1 MSGMRYAID
10 TGGTFTD
17 LIVDDGEGRLS
28 FFKSPTTPQD
38 PVVGVLAVLQVAAE
52 ANGRSLPDF
61 LGDGASLLHGTTRAL
76 NAVLRHKTAKT
87 AFITTMGHPDVLL
100 FREGGRTDPF
110 NFTRDFPQPYVP
122 RALTWEAPERIGAD
136 GSVVKELD
144 ERRIVEIAL
153 EIRAKNVEAV
163 SVCLLW
169 SPINPQHELRIGEIL
184 ADHLPGIPITLSH
197 QLAPMLREYRRAS
210 AASIDASLKP
220 LMTDYLSRLEGE
232 LKAAGFGGRLLI
244 VTSNGGVLDATDVAD
259 APILAI
265 NSGPSMAPVAG
276 LYFAQQHTGSTTA
289 VVADTGGTSYDVSLV
304 RDGHIPR
311 TRESWLGDRFYGHMT
326 GFPSVDIT
334 SIGAGGGSIAWVD
347 DGGLLRIGPESAGA
361 DPGPACYNRGGNR
374 PTVTDACVVLGYIDP
389 DNFLGGKMKLDREL
403 SRAAIERGVA
413 RKLGMSVAE
422 TACAIIELATQEMVH
437 AIEDVT
443 VNHGVDPTSAVLIAG
458 GGAAGLNS
466 VKIADRLGAAQ
477 VLFPHTGAVL
487 SASGALL
494 ADLSANY
501 SEPAVTATNHFDF
514 SNVNAC
520 LDRLKSR
527 CAAFAVDAG
536 EGALETKIQ
545 LSVDSRYVGQ
555 VWEIEL
561 ELPCDSFD
569 DASDVVKLVRAF
581 HKQHEKLFA
590 VIDADADVEL
600 LNWHARVSC
609 RLHTIQPH
617 QAEERTDSASAQRTR
632 KVQFSTEGEVDA
644 AIIPVEALKIGGKVA
659 GPAIIESNF
668 TSVVIDPGA
677 IAERL
682 SDGGLL
688 VTIERHLA
696 TGGKA

>member
-1 MSGMRYAID
+1 MNGMRYAID

-28 FFKSPTTPQD
+28 FFKSPTTPHD
-38 PVVGVLAVLQVAAE
+38 PVVGVLAVLEVAAK
-52 ANGRSLPDF
+52 ANGRTLADF
-61 LGDGASLLHGTTRAL
+61 LGDGATLLHGTTRAL
-76 NAVLRHKTAKT
+76 NAVLSHKTAKT
-87 AFITTMGHPDVLL
+87 AFITTEGHPDVLL

-136 GSVVKELD
+136 GSVVTDLD
-144 ERRIVEIAL
+144 EGRIVEIAK
-153 EIRAKNVEAV
+153 EIREKGVEAV

-169 SPINPQHELRIGEIL
+169 SPINTSHELRVGEIL
-184 ADHLPGIPITLSH
+184 AEHLPGIPVTLSH

-244 VTSNGGVLDATDVAD
+244 VTSNGGVLDASDVAE

-347 DGGLLRIGPESAGA
+347 DGGLLCIGPESAGA
-361 DPGPACYNRGGNR
+361 DPGPACYNRGGDK

-389 DNFLGGKMKLDREL
+389 DNFLGGKMQLDREL
-403 SRAAIERGVA
+403 SRAAIKRDVA
-413 RKLGMSVAE
+413 SKLGMLVEE
-422 TACAIIELATQEMVH
+422 TACAIVELATQEMVH

-443 VNHGVDPTSAVLIAG
+443 VNHGVDPTAAVLIAG

-466 VKIADRLGAAQ
+466 IKIADRLGAAK

-487 SASGALL
+487 SAAGALL

-501 SEPAVTATNHFDF
+501 SEPAVTATDHFDF
-514 SNVNAC
+514 DNVNTC
-520 LDRLKSR
+520 LERLKDR
-527 CAAFAVDAG
+527 CTAFANDAG
-536 EGALETKIQ
+536 AGALETHVQ
-545 LSVDSRYVGQ
+545 LSVDARYVGQ

-561 ELPCDSFD
+561 DLPCDSFTE
-569 DASDVVKLVRAF
+569 ASDVEKLIAAF
-581 HKQHEKLFA
+581 HKQHEQLFA
-590 VIDADADVEL
+590 VTDPDADVEL
-600 LNWHARVSC
+600 LNWHARASC
-609 RLHTIQPH
+609 RLQNARPH
-617 QAEERTDSASAQRTR
+617 GVEEHADPALAKRTR
-632 KVQFSTEGEVDA
+632 KVQFSADGGEEDA
-644 AIIPVEALKIGGKVA
+644 AIVPVEAVKIGAQIA

-677 IAERL
+677 VAERVG
-682 SDGGLL
+682 DGGLL
-688 VTIERHLA
+688 VTIERNQNN
-696 TGGKA
+696 